1 MGLFGNQSEHTKDE
15 YGFNS
20 SNLTA
25 DEIKMM
31 KQVFSKLNVTGLLD
45 FSQKISYDA
54 KAMDRIKID
63 YLQAIFQQ
71 NMLMIHQLSRI
82 AKALEK

>member
-1 MGLFGNQSEHTKDE
+1 MGLLGNRAENSMLE
-15 YGFNS
+15 YGFDS
-20 SNLTA
+20 GNLTI
-25 DEIKMM
+25 DEMKMM
-31 KQVFSKLNVTGLLD
+31 KQVFEKLSTTGLLD
-45 FSQKISYDA
+45 FSQKLSYDT
-54 KAMDRIKID
+54 KSIERIKVD